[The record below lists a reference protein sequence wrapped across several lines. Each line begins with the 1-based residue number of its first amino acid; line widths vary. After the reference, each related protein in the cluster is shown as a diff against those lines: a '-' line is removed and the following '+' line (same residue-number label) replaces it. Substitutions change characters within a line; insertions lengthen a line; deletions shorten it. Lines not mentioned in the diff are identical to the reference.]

1 MEEDGCQETDHQ
13 EYLLNEDNFKAILF
27 TEKAYIPG
35 RRELINRFVA
45 NNNRLSDY
53 VISNELV
60 LTNSVSTQRD
70 RIYVC
75 KTVSIINLN

>member
-1 MEEDGCQETDHQ
+1 MSGKQIIK
-13 EYLLNEDNFKAILF
+13 EYLLNEDNFRNVLF
-27 TEKAYIPG
+27 TKKAYDLSE
-35 RRELINRFVA
+35 RKLINRFVA

-53 VISNELV
+53 VIGTDLV
-60 LTNSVSTQRD
+60 LTNFGQYKKGN